1 MWLLKKSRLDRM
13 NKDIAPVLVDAAAYL
28 ETQQADIIFRWVQ
41 IASRLPA
48 HFRRPDEDLKAL
60 VDHMPA
66 VLAEL
71 RQLMLDEPSDP
82 AAAVDETEVPV
93 TAEVHANTRYYRGIP
108 ARTVVKEYQVLR
120 REIWATLEKWPQAQ
134 QLPIMDLFLLAE
146 RLNYT
151 IDEFVSV
158 SLDTFV
164 ALRVEDANASESE
177 SGAHHGSG

>member
-1 MWLLKKSRLDRM
+1 M
-13 NKDIAPVLVDAAAYL
+13 NKHIAPVLVDAAAYL

-60 VDHMPA
+60 IDHMPA
-66 VLAEL
+66 VLAQM
-71 RQLMLDEPSDP
+71 RQLMLEEPADP
-82 AAAVDETEVPV
+82 AAVGDETEVPE
-93 TAEVHANTRYYRGIP
+93 TAEVHADTRYFQGIP

-120 REIWATLEKWPQAQ
+120 TEIWATLQKWPQAQ
-134 QLPIMDLFLLAE
+134 QLASMDLFLLAE
-146 RLNYT
+146 RVNYT

-164 ALRVEDANASESE
+164 ALRAEDANDRE
-177 SGAHHGSG
+177 SGSSTDHGRG